1 MPEPRQSRNPRPDP
15 LHRLDLNPLQ
25 LNNAIMTSKIDISA
39 AIEAFA
45 ADVTA
50 KTKAGG
56 APEDQLRAPFEALM
70 KAVGAA
76 MGKDVV
82 CTGETPLPS
91 LQGRPDYGV
100 TVGGLL
106 AGHVELKAPGK
117 GVQPQNF
124 TGHDKQQFNRFSRLP
139 NILYSD
145 GNDWALF
152 RKGDMEGKRVR
163 LSGDASQD
171 GADAVGKQDAAKLL
185 PLLTR
190 FLEWEPVI
198 PQDSNGYIDIRAFAK
213 QLAPLCKFLRDDV
226 LEALDNET
234 SQLKHV
240 AQGWRDLLFPQADD
254 AQFADAYA
262 QTVTFA
268 LLLGRS
274 LGAGKDGTGIKPEDA
289 RDALQAQ
296 HNLLSAALQA
306 LTDQQ
311 VREELRAGLD
321 SLSRLIGA
329 VAPEELSG
337 ETDPWLHF
345 FEDFL
350 TEYDPKLRKDAGVY
364 YTPVEVVRAQVRLID
379 SLLSNR
385 LGKPDGFADNG
396 VKTMDPATGTGT
408 YLLGIIEH
416 SLARIAKKY
425 GSGAAKGH
433 AAQLRSNLY
442 GFENMVGP
450 FAVTELRVTKA
461 LQGYGDTPAGG
472 AQIYLTD
479 TLENP
484 NGQPMQGHFEPALSL
499 SRQHAAALEV
509 KNAVN
514 VLVCLGNPPYDRS
527 PAADASGGWVR
538 HGDKGVDD
546 RPILQDFL
554 EPAQLAGHGVHLKN
568 LYNLYVYFWRWALWK
583 VFEQVEEN
591 GPGIVSFISASS
603 YLDGNAFAGM
613 REHMRRTCDEVWI
626 LDLGGEGRG
635 PRRSENIFNIQTP
648 VAIAV
653 AIRAARKTGDQP
665 ATVRYARLEGRRTEK
680 LATLDTIG
688 DFSEIDWQTCPVGW
702 QSRFRPEGEG
712 SYFDWPL
719 LTDLMPWQHSGVQV
733 KRTWPICANEETLR
747 KRWTVLLASADRA
760 ALFHEDRDRKITSSY
775 KVKLT
780 EKFDPTPLS
789 DLDKSTP
796 VPPINRYAY
805 RSFDRQYVIA
815 DGRIISFARPSLWNS
830 FGEKQFYFSSLFS
843 QPLSSGPAIVA
854 SETMPDLDYFRGSYG
869 AKAVL
874 PLYRDAD
881 GTQPNT
887 VPGLLE
893 LMGSVYGKE
902 VTPEDFAAYLYGIMA
917 HPSYTEQYYEELET
931 REVRVPLTKDTVLF
945 ESVRDVGAQLLWLHT
960 YGQRYVP
967 SGELKGQVPTGVAK
981 NIVSIPQTEEG
992 FPTSYCYDE
1001 STQTLHVGKGQFAP
1015 VAKAVYEFEVSGLKV
1030 VQSWLKYRMR
1040 DGAGKKPSPPLD
1052 EIRPAKWPVAFTT
1065 ELLELLWVL
1074 DATVARFPEQAK
1086 FLEAVV
1092 AGECFTATEL
1102 PKVPSGMRQAPKPSP
1117 AGSLLV

>member
-1 MPEPRQSRNPRPDP
+1 
-15 LHRLDLNPLQ
+15 
-25 LNNAIMTSKIDISA
+25 MTSKIDISA
-39 AIEAFA
+39 AIETFA

-76 MGKDVV
+76 IGKDVV

-117 GVQPQNF
+117 GVQPQKF
-124 TGHDKQQFNRFSRLP
+124 TGHDKQQFNRFSQLP

-152 RKGDMEGKRVR
+152 RKGNMEGKRVR

-171 GADAVGKQDAAKLL
+171 GADAVGKEDAAKLL
-185 PLLTR
+185 PLFTR
-190 FLEWEPVI
+190 FLEWEPII
-198 PQDSNGYIDIRAFAK
+198 PHDSNGYIDIRAFAK

-337 ETDPWLHF
+337 ETDPWLYF

-350 TEYDPKLRKDAGVY
+350 MEYDPKLRKDAGVY

-385 LGKPDGFADNG
+385 LEKPDGFADNG
-396 VKTMDPATGTGT
+396 VTTIDPATGTGT

-416 SLARIAKKY
+416 SLNHIAKKY

-442 GFENMVGP
+442 GFEIMVGP
-450 FAVTELRVTKA
+450 YAVTELRVTKA
-461 LQGYGDTPAGG
+461 LHGYGDTVAGG

-479 TLENP
+479 TLESP
-484 NGQPMQGHFEPALSL
+484 NRQPMQGYFQPALAL
-499 SRQHAAALEV
+499 AQQHAAALKV
-509 KNAVN
+509 KSAVN
-514 VLVCLGNPPYDRS
+514 VLVCLGNPPYDRT
-527 PAADASGGWVR
+527 PAAAAAGGWVR
-538 HGDKGVDD
+538 HGDDGVDD
-546 RPILQDFL
+546 RPILEDFL
-554 EPAQLAGHGVHLKN
+554 EPAKVAGHGVHLKN

-583 VFEQVEEN
+583 VFEQN
-591 GPGIVSFISASS
+591 GADGPGIVSFISASS
-603 YLDGNAFAGM
+603 YLDGNGFAGM
-613 REHMRRTCDEVWI
+613 REHMRRVCDEVWI

-635 PRRSENIFNIQTP
+635 PRKSENVFNIQTP

-653 AIRAARKTGDQP
+653 AFRATEKPADKP
-665 ATVRYARLEGRRTEK
+665 ATVHYARFEGTRAEK
-680 LATLDTIG
+680 LAALDSKAG
-688 DFSEIDWQTCPVGW
+688 FSTVEWQTCPEDW
-702 QSRFRPEGEG
+702 QARFRPQGG
-712 SYFDWPL
+712 GIYFDWPL
-719 LTDLMPWQHSGVQV
+719 LADLMPWQQSGV
-733 KRTWPICANEETLR
+733 KAGRTWVIAPSKETLDQ
-747 KRWTVLLASADRA
+747 RWHFLLQADG
-760 ALFHEDRDRKITSSY
+760 EDRRPLFKDSPTGRKVHESSGALPPIIG
-775 KVKLT
+775 LT
-780 EKFDPTPLS
+780 NNSPSPLS
-789 DLDKSTP
+789 VRFGFRTL
-796 VPPINRYAY
+796 
-805 RSFDRQYVIA
+805 DRQFIFS
-815 DGRIISFARPSLWNS
+815 DPRMLDRPGPPLWLSQGN
-830 FGEKQFYFSSLFS
+830 KQVYFLSLFS
-843 QPLSSGPAIVA
+843 EPMGSGPALGLSAEI
-854 SETMPDLDYFRGSYG
+854 PDLHYFRGRG
-869 AKAVL
+869 GKDVL
-874 PLYRDAD
+874 PLFRDAD
-881 GTQPNT
+881 AAQPNIL
-887 VPGLLE
+887 PGLLE
-893 LMGSVYGKE
+893 LMGDAYGKGI
-902 VTPEDFAAYLYGIMA
+902 TPEDFAAYLCGIMA
-917 HPSYTEQYYEELET
+917 HPGYTEHFYEELDT
-931 REVRVPLTKDTVLF
+931 REIRVPITKDAGLF
-945 ESVRDVGAQLLWLHT
+945 ESVRSAGARLIWLHT

-967 SGELKGQVPTGVAK
+967 GGEVKGQVPIGAAK
-981 NIVSIPQTEEG
+981 NVVSVPQSEEA
-992 FPTSYCYDE
+992 FPISFSYDE
-1001 STQTLHVGKGQFAP
+1001 GTQTLHVGKGQFAP
-1015 VAKAVYEFEVSGLKV
+1015 VAKEVYEFEVSGLKV
-1030 VQSWLKYRMR
+1030 VHSWLKYRMR
-1040 DGAGKKPSPPLD
+1040 DGAGKKSSPLLD
-1052 EIRPAKWPVAFTT
+1052 GLHPTKWPAAFTI

-1074 DATVARFPEQAK
+1074 DATVTGYPEQAEL
-1086 FLEAVV
+1086 LEAV
-1092 AGECFTATEL
+1092 ASGECVKAAEL
-1102 PKVPSGMRQAPKPSP
+1102 PEVPPGMRKPPKPP
-1117 AGSLLV
+1117 AAGSLLV